1 VPNFRGRF
9 LRDLHTSDRSSAT
22 AELVAV
28 WRTIEL
34 RRPPSQRI
42 VSDEYAPA
50 FLTAGGR
57 AMVAASRWG
66 GPLLRLVQ
74 QQHLAGV
81 WAFVLCR
88 HRFIDEHL
96 LAELAGGAQQVIV
109 LGAGYDSRAYRF
121 AAELDGRPVYEVD
134 LPPLSRRKAAIV
146 AARPEVFGHTSV
158 RRVETDFRA
167 QSLGTALIAAGFSA
181 LARTFVVWEGVVAY
195 LDLEAVTSTLATVH
209 ELCGPGSV
217 VALDLWDGASGPG
230 VTAALRRF
238 AARAFSFIGEP
249 VTFGLSSTLAGAFL
263 DMQGFSVFDLAR
275 APELAARYSTD
286 ARPIEVSTYVLAA
299 RR

>member
-1 VPNFRGRF
+1 MPNFRGRF
-9 LRDLHTSDRSSAT
+9 PRDLHSSNRCSTT
-22 AELVAV
+22 AELVTV
-28 WRTIEL
+28 WRAIEL
-34 RRPPSQRI
+34 QRPPSQRI

-57 AMVAASRWG
+57 AMVTASRWG
-66 GPLLRLVQ
+66 GPLLRRVQ
-74 QQHLAGV
+74 QRQLVGV
-81 WAFVLCR
+81 GAFVLCR
-88 HRFIDEHL
+88 HRFIDDHL

-121 AAELDGRPVYEVD
+121 AAELDGRTVYEVD

-146 AARPEVFGHTSV
+146 AAHPEIFGHTCV

-167 QSLGTALIAAGFSA
+167 QSLRTALIEAGFSV
-181 LARTFVVWEGVVAY
+181 LGRTFVAWEGVVAY

-217 VALDLWDGASGPG
+217 VALDLWDGAGGPG
-230 VTAALRRF
+230 AAAAVRRIAAHAF
-238 AARAFSFIGEP
+238 AFVGEP
-249 VTFGLSSTLAGAFL
+249 VTFGLSGTLAGEFL
-263 DMQGFSVFDLAR
+263 ETQGFTVFDLAR

-286 ARPIEVSTYVLAA
+286 ARPSEVSTYVLAA